1 MHSSTRPL
9 EPPEGILRDQIGPS
23 FAELRPGKPAT
34 TSTFPAYPD
43 LADLLAKRSQ
53 AHPDQSAAQVLATC
67 AGYAYSD
74 AGTLAMMMTR
84 LGLENS
90 SCRQISRSVD
100 AMLINSTAHVV
111 QSRDGRAVIV
121 AFRGTPPLDLISWF
135 LDADVYPERVAAA
148 SQRSRGGRDHA
159 VHAGFYRNVRMI
171 RHEVVHALL
180 RALRGESVL
189 GSPTDPSLRHVAA
202 GAPGDVVAR
211 EERRQPLEAL
221 YVTGHS
227 LGGAM
232 AALFASMLVSSEH
245 SDYQLLADRLEAVY
259 TFGQPMVG
267 SPAFAE
273 QAAQDLDRV
282 GVPFLRFVYRKD
294 PVPLLPPRTLGRF
307 AHFGQEYR
315 YEREW
320 SATES
325 SSAMPWVTGLVT
337 SVVSAGLT
345 RFPLL
350 RNAPFRYK
358 IEDHLPHHYV
368 SALIP
373 EGRIDEFGDYCA
385 DVTEQA

>member
-1 MHSSTRPL
+1 MYSSAWPL
-9 EPPEGILRDQIGPS
+9 GPTEGVLRDQIGPS
-23 FAELRPGKPAT
+23 FRELRPGKPAT

-43 LADLLAKRSQ
+43 LAGLLAKRHQ
-53 AHPDQSAAQVLATC
+53 THPDPSVAQVLATS

-84 LGLENS
+84 LGLEGS
-90 SCRQISRSVD
+90 FCRQISRSVD

-111 QSRDGRAVIV
+111 QSRDGRVVVV

-148 SQRSRGGRDHA
+148 PGERRGRDST
-159 VHAGFYRNVRMI
+159 VHAGFYRNVRMT

-189 GSPTDPSLRHVAA
+189 GDPTDPSLRHVAA
-202 GAPGDVVAR
+202 AEPLDELAR
-211 EERRQPLEAL
+211 DEQRQPLEAL
-221 YVTGHS
+221 YLTGHS

-245 SDYQLLADRLEAVY
+245 SDYQSLAHRLEAVY

-273 QAAQDLDRV
+273 AAGQDLERA
-282 GVPFLRFVYRKD
+282 GVPLLRFVYRKD
-294 PVPLLPPRTLGRF
+294 PVPLLPPRTLGHF

-315 YEREW
+315 YEHEW

-325 SSAMPWVTGLVT
+325 SSAMPWATGLVT
-337 SVVSAGLT
+337 SLVSAGLT
-345 RFPLL
+345 RFPPL

-373 EGRIDEFGDYCA
+373 EGHIDEFGDYVA
-385 DVTEQA
+385 DAVRT